1 MRKFI
6 LGLLVIIIGVSALG
20 LWLWYRS
27 GGLQSAVVQQV
38 SQKITSNISESNL
51 IQEVLGFS
59 QPQTYL
65 ILFLNNTEIR
75 PGGGFIGAYA
85 VVKIDKGIPE
95 ILKVEGTE
103 LLDNLS
109 PQDFISVPPEPL
121 QKYLPVKRWGFR
133 DSNWSPDFA
142 SSSIAGLDLFKKE
155 KGTAAQDIDGVMG
168 ITPTLLEEILKIG
181 GPIKVNGQEF
191 SAENFTEKLEYEV
204 EYGYAKQGLDFA
216 ERKKVLA
223 DLTHALLARIRG
235 DIFKH
240 WPEYFA
246 LGQRMLAEKQILA
259 YSLDT
264 ETENVLSAKGW
275 GGEIKQTTGD
285 YLLWVDANL
294 ASLKTDKVMDRELS
308 YSFSPVTTTKP
319 GEVGTGTNKFIATVK
334 MKYTNN
340 GTFTNFTTRYRTYAR
355 VFLPTGS
362 QFISVKGSLK
372 MDRTVGE
379 GVVDQ
384 GVENGKQ
391 WFGAFTSI
399 EPGKTGELV
408 WKFYLAPQ
416 ITGQIQKNAYNLLV
430 QKQSGTIARALALD
444 LNFGKDVISATPGE
458 EPADIGNQIY
468 TLKTDLRLDKEFNLK
483 LAE

>member
-1 MRKFI
+1 MQKKLLLI
-6 LGLLVIIIGVSALG
+6 VTILLVGATLGLYF
-20 LWLWYRS
+20 WYRS
-27 GGLQSAVVQQV
+27 GGLQSAVVRQV
-38 SQKITSNISESNL
+38 SQRISSNASESSL
-51 IQEVLGFS
+51 IQKILGFS
-59 QPQTYL
+59 KPQTYL

-85 VVKIDKGIPE
+85 VVRADKGIPE

-109 PQDFISVPPEPL
+109 PQDFPSVPPEPL

-142 SSSIAGLDLFKKE
+142 SSSIKSLELFKKE
-155 KGTAAQDIDGVMG
+155 KGTAADDIGAVIG
-168 ITPTLLEEILKIG
+168 ITPTLLEEVLKIG

-191 SAENFTEKLEYEV
+191 SAENFTEKLEFEV
-204 EYGYAKQGLDFA
+204 EYGYAEQGLDFN

-223 DLTHALLARIRG
+223 NLTHALLARIRG

-246 LGQRMLAEKQILA
+246 LGQRMLAEKQILGF
-259 YSLDT
+259 STDP
-264 ETENVLSAKGW
+264 ETENVLLSKGW

-308 YSFSPVTTTKP
+308 YSFSPT
-319 GEVGTGTNKFIATVK
+319 GTGKFIATVK

-355 VFLPTGS
+355 VFLPDGS
-362 QFISVKGSLK
+362 KFISVKGSLK

-399 EPGKTGELV
+399 EPGKTGELI

-416 ITGQIQKNAYNLLV
+416 ITEQIKKNSYNLLV
-430 QKQSGTIARALALD
+430 QKQSGTIAHALVLD
-444 LNFGKDVISATPGE
+444 LNFSSQSY
-458 EPADIGNQIY
+458 NQ
-468 TLKTDLRLDKEFNLK
+468 KTDLRLDRVFIITN
-483 LAE
+483 AD

>member
-1 MRKFI
+1 MVIGAYLGFGNLDLEFYNVSMQKKLLLI
-6 LGLLVIIIGVSALG
+6 TLILLVGATLGLYS
-20 LWLWYRS
+20 WYRS

-38 SQKITSNISESNL
+38 SQRITSNASESNL
-51 IQEVLGFS
+51 LQKVLGFVK
-59 QPQTYL
+59 PQTYL

-85 VVKIDKGIPE
+85 VVKTDKGIPE

-109 PQDFISVPPEPL
+109 PQDFPSEPPEPL

-133 DSNWSPDFA
+133 DSNWSPDF
-142 SSSIAGLDLFKKE
+142 SSSSLKSLELFKKE
-155 KGTAAQDIDGVMG
+155 KGTAAGDVGAVIG
-168 ITPTLLEEILKIG
+168 ITPTLLEEILKIS
-181 GPIKVNGQEF
+181 GPIKVNGQEY

-204 EYGYAKQGLDFA
+204 EYGYAEQGLDFN
-216 ERKKVLA
+216 ERKKVLS

-259 YSLDT
+259 FSLDQ
-264 ETENVLSAKGW
+264 ETQNVLSAKGW

-308 YSFSPVTTTKP
+308 YSFVPTTSGKY
-319 GEVGTGTNKFIATVK
+319 VVTVK

-340 GTFTNFTTRYRTYAR
+340 GTFTKFTTRYRTYAR
-355 VFLPTGS
+355 VFLPVGS

-384 GVENGKQ
+384 GMENGKQ
-391 WFGAFTSI
+391 WFGTFTSI
-399 EPGKTGELV
+399 EPGKTGELI

-416 ITGQIQKNAYNLLV
+416 ITEQIKKNSYNLLV
-430 QKQSGTIARALALD
+430 QKQSGTIAHALTLD
-444 LNFGKDVISATPGE
+444 LNFGSQSY
-458 EPADIGNQIY
+458 NQ
-468 TLKTDLRLDKEFNLK
+468 KTDLRLDREFRINF
-483 LAE
+483 

>member
-1 MRKFI
+1 MW
-6 LGLLVIIIGVSALG
+6 IGKVSKQAF
-20 LWLWYRS
+20 LW
-27 GGLQSAVVQQV
+27 
-38 SQKITSNISESNL
+38 
-51 IQEVLGFS
+51 
-59 QPQTYL
+59 
-65 ILFLNNTEIR
+65 
-75 PGGGFIGAYA
+75 
-85 VVKIDKGIPE
+85 
-95 ILKVEGTE
+95 
-103 LLDNLS
+103 
-109 PQDFISVPPEPL
+109 
-121 QKYLPVKRWGFR
+121 
-133 DSNWSPDFA
+133 
-142 SSSIAGLDLFKKE
+142 E
-155 KGTAAQDIDGVMG
+155 KM
-168 ITPTLLEEILKIG
+168 
-181 GPIKVNGQEF
+181 
-191 SAENFTEKLEYEV
+191 ENFTEKLEYEV

-246 LGQRMLAEKQILA
+246 LGQRMLAEKQILGF
-259 YSLDT
+259 STDP
-264 ETENVLSAKGW
+264 ETENVLLSKGW

-308 YSFSPVTTTKP
+308 YSFSPT
-319 GEVGTGTNKFIATVK
+319 GTGKFIATVK

-355 VFLPTGS
+355 VFLPDGS
-362 QFISVKGSLK
+362 KFISVKGSLK

-399 EPGKTGELV
+399 EPGKTGELI

-416 ITGQIQKNAYNLLV
+416 ITEQIKKNSYNLLV
-430 QKQSGTIARALALD
+430 QKQS
-444 LNFGKDVISATPGE
+444 
-458 EPADIGNQIY
+458 
-468 TLKTDLRLDKEFNLK
+468 
-483 LAE
+483 